1 MFASN
6 IIQPR
11 LWIQI
16 YFIFIVAIESWAQKW
31 DRSFF
36 SDDSNL
42 VAKVDKGINFI
53 RNMNSNSIR
62 ANQLSQ
68 TLQILLANLGIY
80 PSDSTEKMSISSR
93 TYVIIILMGLHII
106 MSAAFFVFE
115 SSDVKLMADCFW
127 ITSTSFI
134 MLFVIVLLTLK
145 RKNVFGMMNE
155 FESAIIER
163 KFNWTNR
170 ISCYRI

>member
-1 MFASN
+1 MKIFRNVCFKYNPTA
-6 IIQPR
+6 
-11 LWIQI
+11 
-16 YFIFIVAIESWAQKW
+16 FIFIVAIESWAQKW

-80 PSDSTEKMSISSR
+80 PSDSTEKESISSR

-106 MSAAFFVFE
+106 MSV
-115 SSDVKLMADCFW
+115 
-127 ITSTSFI
+127 
-134 MLFVIVLLTLK
+134 
-145 RKNVFGMMNE
+145 
-155 FESAIIER
+155 ESAIIER